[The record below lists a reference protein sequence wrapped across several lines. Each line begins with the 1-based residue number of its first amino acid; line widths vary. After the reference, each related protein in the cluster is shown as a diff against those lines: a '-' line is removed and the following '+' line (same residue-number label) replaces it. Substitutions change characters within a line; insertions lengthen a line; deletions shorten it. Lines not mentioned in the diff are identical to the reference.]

1 MPAFFLS
8 APGVIAAL
16 GIAGLVAKAAADRQ
30 AGGASG
36 FSNPNSPTARVMQV
50 GLSLVVV
57 GAALYVILFK
67 PDAPEDH
74 KWAYGAVAL
83 VLGFWLRPRRSFP
96 PNT

>member
-1 MPAFFLS
+1 
-8 APGVIAAL
+8 
-16 GIAGLVAKAAADRQ
+16 
-30 AGGASG
+30 
-36 FSNPNSPTARVMQV
+36 MQV

-96 PNT
+96 PNA

>member
-8 APGVIAAL
+8 APGVIATL
-16 GIAGLVAKAAADRQ
+16 GIAGLVARAAVDRQ
-30 AGGASG
+30 ASGVGGLAKPAS
-36 FSNPNSPTARVMQV
+36 PAARVMQV
-50 GLSLVVV
+50 GLSLVVI

-83 VLGFWLRPRRSFP
+83 VLGFWLRGGLA
-96 PNT
+96 

>member
-8 APGVIAAL
+8 APGIIATL
-16 GIAGLVAKAAADRQ
+16 GIAGLVAQAVADRR
-30 AGGASG
+30 AGGVGRFGKSA
-36 FSNPNSPTARVMQV
+36 SPTARVMQV

-57 GAALYVILFK
+57 SAALYVILFK
-67 PDAPEDH
+67 PEAPEDH

-96 PNT
+96 PNA